1 MTDNKDGIEQAIK
14 YWDSK
19 SSNSS
24 TNLESVEQNSR
35 PQKMR
40 YEAFLFSNDINGCS
54 VLDVGCGA
62 GDFLYHIEKKDL
74 TIDYLGTDISE
85 KMIERCHGRFSKRQF
100 RHIDIKDMTEE
111 GVFDY
116 VVSFGIHNI
125 KVDSAWDILKEYTEK
140 QFKLCKKAAHISI
153 LTNRFTGRYDDHIQS
168 WTAEEVFKMALDI
181 TPYVSIKH
189 DYLPNDFSITL
200 YKEPMID
207 TNQHLLLEY
216 D

>member
-1 MTDNKDGIEQAIK
+1 MTSSKEGIEQAIK
-14 YWDSK
+14 YWDNK
-19 SSNSS
+19 SSGSS
-24 TNLESVEQNSR
+24 SDLESVEQNSR

-40 YEAFLFSNDINGCS
+40 YESFLNSNDINDCS

-62 GDFLYHIEKKDL
+62 GDFLYHTQKKGL

-85 KMIERCHGRFSKRQF
+85 KMVERCRGRFSNSQF
-100 RHIDIKDMTEE
+100 RHIDIKDMTEKS
-111 GVFDY
+111 GFDY

-140 QFKLCKKAAHISI
+140 QFELCDKAAHMSI
-153 LTNRFTGRYDDHIQS
+153 LTNRFTGRFDDHIQS

-181 TPYVSIKH
+181 TPYVVIKH
-189 DYLPNDFSITL
+189 DYLPNDFSVTL

-207 TNQHLLLEY
+207 THKNLLLEY